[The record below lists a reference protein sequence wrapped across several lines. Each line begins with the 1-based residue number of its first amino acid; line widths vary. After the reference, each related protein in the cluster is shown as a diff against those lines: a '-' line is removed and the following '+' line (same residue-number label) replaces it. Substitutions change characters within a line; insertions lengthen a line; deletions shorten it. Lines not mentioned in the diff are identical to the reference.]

1 MVKDIK
7 EKILK
12 GVPVS
17 PGIAIGDP
25 FYYVHEELNV
35 VKKTIGDSEIEN
47 EIAKYKDALEYT
59 KKRILNDRKK
69 AFQKAGKDAAKI
81 FDSHKL
87 IVEDET
93 IIEEAIALIRN
104 SKDSAA
110 YAVSK
115 IMKNYQIAFENM
127 ANEFFSQR
135 AFDIEDVSR
144 RVIKSIKFLEQG
156 IEHTNKLEGK
166 RVVVSNNI
174 FPSDTVNFD
183 RKNLLG
189 IVTQLGGKTSHASI
203 LARSFEIPAVVGLKN
218 ILKLVKKA
226 SLIIIDGFN
235 GTVIINPSTETLSY
249 YETKRDEHDAQKLDH
264 ISVAK
269 LESITKD
276 NIRIHFQSNIQ
287 SENEI
292 ENVLKWSSEGIGLFR
307 TEFLFEGKIGV
318 LTEEEQYNIYKDV
331 SEKVYPNPVVVR
343 LVDVGGDKLMDQTHF
358 KEDNPYL
365 GLRGLRLLFD
375 RPDLLKPQIRAI
387 LRASVKGNIWILVPF
402 LTELFEL
409 RKIKQIIKIE
419 MRKLISD
426 GVPVD
431 NNIKIGTM
439 IEIPSAALIA
449 DTLAKYVDF
458 FSIGTNDLIQY
469 TLATDRGSERV
480 SYLYDPVHP
489 AILKLIKMSTD
500 AANKRKIHIG
510 LCGQMGS
517 DPVIL
522 PLLLGLGLRTL
533 SVTPFQIPIL
543 KKIIRNLTIP
553 ECEVLTKE
561 VLNCSE
567 RRKIKEILLNFKAKK
582 DNKSK

>member
-1 MVKDIK
+1 MVKIIK

-35 VKKTIGDSEIEN
+35 VKKTIDEKEIEN
-47 EIAKYKDALEYT
+47 EIAKYRDALEYT
-59 KKRILNDRKK
+59 KKRISNDRKK

-87 IVEDET
+87 IVEDEI
-93 IIEEAIALIRN
+93 IIEEAIALIKN
-104 SKDSAA
+104 FKDSAA

-127 ANEFFSQR
+127 ANDFFSQR

-144 RVIKSIKFLEQG
+144 RIIKSIKFLEQG
-156 IEHTNKLEGK
+156 VEYTNKLEGK

-183 RKNLLG
+183 KKNLLG

-226 SLIIIDGFN
+226 SLIIIDGFS
-235 GTVIINPSTETLSY
+235 GTVIINPSNETLSY
-249 YETKRDEHDAQKLDH
+249 YELKRKEYEDQKKEH

-269 LESITKD
+269 LQSITKD
-276 NIRIHFQSNIQ
+276 NVKIHFQSNIQ

-292 ENVLKWSSEGIGLFR
+292 ENVLKWSSEGVGLFR

-318 LTEEEQYNIYKDV
+318 LTEEEQYKIYKDV
-331 SEKVYPNPVVVR
+331 SEKIYPNPVVMR

-375 RPDLLKPQIRAI
+375 RPDLLKPQIRAL
-387 LRASVKGNIWILVPF
+387 LRASTKGNIWILVPF

-419 MRKLISD
+419 MRKLISE

-489 AILKLIKMSTD
+489 AILKLIKMSID
-500 AANKRKIHIG
+500 AANKRKIHIA

-517 DPVIL
+517 DPIII

-543 KKIIRNLTIP
+543 KKVIRNLTIL
-553 ECEVLTKE
+553 ECETLAKE
-561 VLNCSE
+561 VLNCTE
-567 RRKIKEILLNFKAKK
+567 RRKIKEILVKFKDEK
-582 DNKSK
+582 NK